1 MAFYFIIFGVLVLF
15 AFIELLGLNKRTCRV
30 LFVLFSLFFF
40 ALSFLRW
47 ETGTDWETYYSS
59 FDSIQDWFTDNGLEP
74 GYALINE
81 FAKLQFDSFT
91 VMLFV
96 CGAILF
102 AFQSAAILNL
112 SPLPIMSLLFLWSTQ
127 AANVLFV
134 RQWIACAILFYSVKY
149 IVSRRFL
156 PFIFLVVLAT
166 MFHRTALI
174 FLFSWWFYKIRWK
187 PWILYAILLG
197 SIGCSSFAALLMEH
211 LGTIAGGIVQYKLEV
226 YMGDSSN
233 TFGQASSLAFTIIK
247 GFANKIII
255 IIFSFIML
263 RKIEANTPEFRGY
276 LNLYWFGC
284 ILYFMTI
291 SISVALVRLSFPFD
305 ILQIVLLPYIIVNL
319 PNKQWKFTGFMLVC
333 LYFTLRLFSF
343 LFSSYY
349 ESFVPF
355 KTIFNY

>member
-1 MAFYFIIFGVLVLF
+1 MAFYFIIFGVLALF
-15 AFIELLGLNKRTCRV
+15 AFIELLGLNKRTSRV
-30 LFVLFSLFFF
+30 LFVLFSLLFFV
-40 ALSFLRW
+40 LSFLRW
-47 ETGTDWETYYSS
+47 ETGTDWETYYSY
-59 FDSIQDWFTDNGLEP
+59 FDSIQGWFTNNEFEP

-102 AFQSAAILNL
+102 AFQSAAILYF

-156 PFIFLVVLAT
+156 PFILLVGLAI

-174 FLFSWWFYKIRWK
+174 FLFSWWVYKIRWK
-187 PWILYAILLG
+187 PWVLFAILLG
-197 SIGCSSFAALLMEH
+197 SIGCSSLAATLMEH
-211 LGTIAGGIVQYKLEV
+211 LGTIVRGIVQSKLEM

-233 TFGQASSLAFTIIK
+233 TFGQASSLAFTMIK

-263 RKIEANTPEFRGY
+263 RKIEAHTPEFRGY

-291 SISVALVRLSFPFD
+291 SISLALVRLSFPFD

-319 PNKQWKFTGFMLVC
+319 PNMQWNIIGFILAC
-333 LYFTLRLFSF
+333 SYFALRLFSF

-349 ESFVPF
+349 WLFVPF
-355 KTIFNY
+355 KTIL